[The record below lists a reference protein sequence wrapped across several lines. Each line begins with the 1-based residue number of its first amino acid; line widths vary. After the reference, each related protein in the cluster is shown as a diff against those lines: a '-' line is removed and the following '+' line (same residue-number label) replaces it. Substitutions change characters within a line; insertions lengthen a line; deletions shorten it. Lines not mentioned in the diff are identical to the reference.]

1 MTKHDAILKDGLVSI
16 VVPVY
21 NAENFLSE
29 TIGYIQAQTYK
40 DWELLLVDDCSTD
53 KSREWIE
60 TKRKVD
66 DRIKLVVQDKNSGA
80 AKARNRGICEAQGR
94 YLCFLDADDIW
105 MPDKLSTQLEYIKEV
120 QKTSNPQP
128 NLSCFDLS

>member
-66 DRIKLVVQDKNSGA
+66 DRIKLVVQDKNNGA

-105 MPDKLSTQLEYIKEV
+105 MPVPHMVSFWVNLPPF
-120 QKTSNPQP
+120 SN
-128 NLSCFDLS
+128 DRRAV